1 MYLVLLGA
9 PGAGKGT
16 QAAML
21 VDKLGL
27 VHVSSGDLFRDN
39 LSRQTELGQ
48 LAKSFMDRGEL
59 VPDGV
64 TIRMVM
70 ERLAQPDCARGVIL
84 DGFPRTLPQAQAL
97 DQALDE
103 RQQCISWAL
112 YIYVQEESLIE
123 RLSGRWTC
131 RQCRAVY
138 HQVFNPPQVPGVC
151 DSCGGEV
158 YQRPDDMPET
168 QKNRIQV
175 YLKQTQPLI
184 DYYKARGLLVQ
195 VDGHGDV
202 ETVNRLLLTAI
213 QGIG

>member
-48 LAKSFMDRGEL
+48 LAKSFMDKGEL

-202 ETVNRLLLTAI
+202 ETVNQLLLTAI